1 MFSYI
6 LSADDDYMQTHQM
19 LTFDSSNT
27 VNTVNVSIN
36 VNNDTTPEDDET
48 FAAILSFPGDSIPVG
63 VILDPNTANV
73 TILEIIGE
81 GIII

>member
-1 MFSYI
+1 
-6 LSADDDYMQTHQM
+6 M

-73 TILEIIGE
+73 TILEIISE

>member
-1 MFSYI
+1 
-6 LSADDDYMQTHQM
+6 M

-27 VNTVNVSIN
+27 VNTVDVSII

-48 FAAILSFPGDSIPVG
+48 FAAILSFPGDSIPIG

-73 TILEIIGE
+73 TILEIISE